1 MKKAMILFSG
11 GLDSTTALA
20 MAVKKYGAENC
31 VALSMYYGQ
40 RHKKEIKCAKA
51 VAKYYGVKRYKL
63 DVSKIF
69 EKSECALL
77 KGRKEQIQNGS
88 YDEQIRI
95 AEGGAVTTYVPYRNG
110 LFLSIAASMALSL
123 GCDVIYYGAHK
134 DDAAGNAY
142 PDCSE
147 EFNNAISEAIY
158 QGSGKKVK
166 IVAPFISKTKADIVA
181 IGTVLDVPYEMTWSC
196 YRGDKKPCGVCG
208 TCIDRRI
215 AFEKNGRSDP
225 LYD

>member
-1 MKKAMILFSG
+1 MKAMILFSG

-20 MAVKKYGAENC
+20 MAVRKYGAENC

-40 RHKKEIKCAKA
+40 RHEKEIKCAKA
-51 VAKYYGVKRYKL
+51 IAKYYGVKRYTL

-88 YDEQIRI
+88 YEEQIRI
-95 AEGGAVTTYVPYRNG
+95 AEGEAVTTYVPYRNG
-110 LFLSIAASMALSL
+110 LFLSIAASMAISL
-123 GCDVIYYGAHK
+123 GCDEIYYGAHR

-142 PDCSE
+142 PDCSV

-166 IVAPFISKTKADIVA
+166 IIAPFIDKMKADIVA
-181 IGTVLDVPYEMTWSC
+181 IGTELDVPYELTWSC
-196 YRGDKKPCGVCG
+196 YKGEKKPCGVCG
-208 TCIDRRI
+208 TCIDRKI